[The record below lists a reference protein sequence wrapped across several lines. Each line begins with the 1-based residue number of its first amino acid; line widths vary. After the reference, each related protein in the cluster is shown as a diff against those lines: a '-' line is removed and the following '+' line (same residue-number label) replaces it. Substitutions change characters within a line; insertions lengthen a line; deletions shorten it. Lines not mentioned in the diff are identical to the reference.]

1 MEDVNLIIKRI
12 AQISYDN
19 LPVEKGWE
27 RYEIDVYTLS
37 KYTELEA
44 TYYLNDGEAVSFN
57 PEYENSV
64 GIEDDLTFVFLKL
77 REQMYK
83 LSPAEGAWF
92 SCKFI
97 FFSSGDYKTIFNYDD
112 EPDFEYKPSKEQYIE
127 ELKKYPRET
136 TMPNWL
142 KQVTNQK

>member
-57 PEYENSV
+57 PEYDRDRKSV
-64 GIEDDLTFVFLKL
+64 V
-77 REQMYK
+77 
-83 LSPAEGAWF
+83 
-92 SCKFI
+92 
-97 FFSSGDYKTIFNYDD
+97 
-112 EPDFEYKPSKEQYIE
+112 
-127 ELKKYPRET
+127 
-136 TMPNWL
+136 
-142 KQVTNQK
+142 